1 MTEVGPGADCPAL
14 DGTGASCPH
23 RAGTFGLLCGPA
35 WWEPLMAMTVWHQE
49 HLEGRGTGAA
59 LHGFPPC
66 RRGRTGPGAWHPRRA
81 TESTPTVA
89 PCGTLWP
96 PCPPLLCRL
105 MLGFMGV
112 TAFLSMWISNTA
124 TTAMMVPI
132 VEAMLQQ
139 MQATT
144 PATEAGLGALE
155 LSDKNKAGELPGEP
169 RGRATTSPPPL
180 CSPKLCA
187 WSLLKTGVQIN
198 AQKALFL

>member
-1 MTEVGPGADCPAL
+1 MGSFPGQPGSQTERSPPEWIWSAV
-14 DGTGASCPH
+14 
-23 RAGTFGLLCGPA
+23 
-35 WWEPLMAMTVWHQE
+35 
-49 HLEGRGTGAA
+49 
-59 LHGFPPC
+59 FPPPTLPPSGLVPYPGSYMKDTNMLFLGGLIMAAAVEHWNLHK
-66 RRGRTGPGAWHPRRA
+66 RIALRTLLWVGAKPA
-81 TESTPTVA
+81 Q
-89 PCGTLWP
+89 
-96 PCPPLLCRL
+96 L

-139 MQATT
+139 MQATS

-169 RGRATTSPPPL
+169 RGATTSPPPL